1 MKYKF
6 TIILFFNI
14 IFLATNNAET
24 LINGSIESGKTK
36 STTCAACHGADG
48 NSINPIWPSI
58 AGQHATYAAK
68 QLKAYKNGVRIDPLM
83 TSMTTMLSDQDI
95 ADLAVYYENLTAKQ
109 NSINDDSS
117 IIKGEKIYRGG
128 NINSGVSACIACHGP
143 QGKGNPAA
151 LYPSVNSQF
160 AMYTAK
166 QLRDYAS
173 GLRKTD
179 EPTQIM
185 RDIASRLTE
194 EEILSVSLYI
204 QGLY

>member
-14 IFLATNNAET
+14 FFLATNNAET

-58 AGQHATYAAK
+58 AGQHATYAEK

-117 IIKGEKIYRGG
+117 IIKLIVVFPHVLHAMALKEKVIQLLCIHRL
-128 NINSGVSACIACHGP
+128 IVSSLCIP
-143 QGKGNPAA
+143 LN
-151 LYPSVNSQF
+151 N
-160 AMYTAK
+160 
-166 QLRDYAS
+166 
-173 GLRKTD
+173 
-179 EPTQIM
+179 
-185 RDIASRLTE
+185 
-194 EEILSVSLYI
+194 
-204 QGLY
+204 